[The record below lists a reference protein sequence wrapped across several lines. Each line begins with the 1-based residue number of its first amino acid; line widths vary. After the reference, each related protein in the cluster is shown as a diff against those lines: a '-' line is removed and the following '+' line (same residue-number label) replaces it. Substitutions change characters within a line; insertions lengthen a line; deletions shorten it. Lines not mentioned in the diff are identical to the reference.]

1 MMSRNDYLDL
11 PGEEIAREIFGKN
24 MLKRFEYST
33 SQYFLE
39 RIPMMSDQLLSLR
52 ELLMKYQSVQFQNQR
67 PGRDA
72 NQNREIQ
79 EKS

>member
-11 PGEEIAREIFGKN
+11 PGEDIAREIFGKN

-52 ELLMKYQSVQFQNQR
+52 ELLMKY
-67 PGRDA
+67 
-72 NQNREIQ
+72 
-79 EKS
+79 